1 MAEPIAREA
10 LAEHLYFAQ
19 VAPKSIEAL
28 LDAYRAEVLAEAT
41 GIARA
46 AADRYHA
53 TAQPD
58 RARVARGIA
67 DRIQKAGGER
77 R

>member
-1 MAEPIAREA
+1 VSAAREA

-28 LDAYRAEVLAEAT
+28 LDAYRVEVMTEAA
-41 GIARA
+41 GIARR
-46 AADRYHA
+46 AADHYRA

-58 RARVARGIA
+58 RARVTAALA
-67 DRIQKAGGER
+67 DRIQKAGGGS
-77 R
+77 